1 MSQFCFRIVAVAGLA
16 SVVWGA
22 GPDPAPRHVTSVVR
36 SDPHTGKLVRTV
48 VVTPKVVAERAVPA
62 TVVAARPAGEPASEA
77 AVSADTGIDQLVQN
91 AAAQHNLPAGL
102 IHSVM
107 KVESNFNPY
116 AISPKGALGL
126 MQLIPETARRFGV
139 SNVFNPADNIQGGT
153 KYLKYLMD
161 LYDGDYALALAA
173 YNAGEAA
180 VAKYGGIPPYAETRS
195 YVQQVYREFQKSVA
209 TQPKPASKQQPTAQ
223 QPVAEVPHGP
233 AHIQEVIAPDGS
245 VRYVSR

>member
-1 MSQFCFRIVAVAGLA
+1 MASAVWAG
-16 SVVWGA
+16 GT
-22 GPDPAPRHVTSVVR
+22 DQTPRHITSVVR

-48 VVTPKVVAERAVPA
+48 VVTPKVVAERAVPE
-62 TVVAARPAGEPASEA
+62 TVVAPRPAGEPASDA
-77 AVSADTGIDQLVQN
+77 AATPATSADTGIDQLVQN
-91 AAAQHNLPAGL
+91 AAAQHQLPAEL

-139 SNVFNPADNIQGGT
+139 SNVFNPAENIQGGA

-161 LYDGDYALALAA
+161 LYNGDFALTLAA

-209 TQPKPASKQQPTAQ
+209 AQPRPASKQQPPAQ
-223 QPVAEVPHGP
+223 QPVAAVPEGP
-233 AHIQEVIAPDGS
+233 AHIQEVVAPDGT